1 MSIPLTYSFMRYLAA
16 KKSVDDRALNW
27 QVWQRLVAALPR
39 ATPEQ
44 PLRILEVGAGV
55 GSMVERLLAGDVL
68 THATYTCIDM
78 APTLMAEAH
87 RRLPQW
93 ADEQGF
99 QVHENRQGQ
108 LHVRRAGQHITV
120 ETEAIDVARFMARE
134 HGRRAWDLLIGQAF
148 LDLIDMPT
156 TLPALCSL
164 VRPGGL
170 VYFPITFD
178 GDTVFQPEGDTQFD
192 RAIEACYHQ
201 TMDQRVRDGK
211 PSGDS
216 RAGRRLFAHLRTAGV
231 DVLAAGS
238 SDWVVFAG
246 ANGYPADEAYFL
258 HDIIN
263 TIGTAL
269 TGHPRLDAERL
280 RTWEAQRHA
289 QIDQCALVYIAHQLD
304 VLGHVPAPMGERQGG
319 KP

>member
-1 MSIPLTYSFMRYLAA
+1 LSIPITYSLLRYLAA

-27 QVWQRLVAALPR
+27 QVWQHLVAALPR
-39 ATPEQ
+39 ATPQQ
-44 PLRILEVGAGV
+44 PLRILEVGAGI

-68 THATYTCIDM
+68 TRATYTAIDM
-78 APTLMAEAH
+78 APTLTAEAH
-87 RRLPQW
+87 RHLTQW

-99 QVHENRQGQ
+99 QVHENRQRQ
-108 LHVRRAGQHITV
+108 LDVRRAGQHITI

-148 LDLIDMPT
+148 FDLVDMPT

-170 VYFPITFD
+170 LYLPITFD
-178 GDTVFQPEGDTQFD
+178 GNTVFQPEGDTEFD

-201 TMDQRVRDGK
+201 TMDHRMLDGK

-216 RAGRRLFAHLRTAGV
+216 RTGRRLFAHLRTAGV

-258 HDIIN
+258 HYIIH

-269 TGHPRLDAERL
+269 IGHPQLDAERFG
-280 RTWEAQRHA
+280 TWVAQRHA
-289 QIDQCALVYIAHQLD
+289 QIEQGALVYIAHQLD
-304 VLGHVPAPMGERQGG
+304 VLGRVPAPMGEEQDGI
-319 KP
+319 P